1 MARFF
6 GEMTGVGATVNRV
19 YGTDDSGIDA
29 VVRTWDIG
37 VTVKAAVQ
45 DGDASIRVYATGGS
59 SKPHAQVLLA
69 TLAQGSDGYTI
80 AMEDTD
86 TIMGIIS
93 TLLNRQPPSET

>member
-19 YGTDDSGIDA
+19 YGTDDSGLDA

-37 VTVKAAVQ
+37 VTVEASVQ

-86 TIMGIIS
+86 TVMGIIS
-93 TLLNRQPPSET
+93 TIDQESPTST

>member
-6 GEMTGVGATVNRV
+6 GEIAGIPANPTRV
-19 YGTDDSGIDA
+19 YGTDDSGLDA

-37 VTVKAAVQ
+37 VTVEASVQ

-80 AMEDTD
+80 EMEDAGTVTGSLS
-86 TIMGIIS
+86 TIDKE
-93 TLLNRQPPSET
+93 PPSAP

>member
-6 GEMTGVGATVNRV
+6 GEMTGVGGTVNRV
-19 YGTDDSGIDA
+19 YGTDDSGLEA

-37 VTVKAAVQ
+37 ITVEASVQ

-86 TIMGIIS
+86 TVMGIIS
-93 TLLNRQPPSET
+93 TIDQESPTST

>member
-37 VTVKAAVQ
+37 VTVEASVQ

-86 TIMGIIS
+86 TVMGIIS
-93 TLLNRQPPSET
+93 TIDQESPTST